1 MKIVAVIAMLLGL
14 STAIRFDA
22 KSLVGPAKPL
32 KEVLRTGL
40 AAVVLL
46 SAAPSSSEVLEPL
59 AGGIRIYDVVK
70 KKEARPAAV
79 VTDKQQ
85 KELDAN
91 VKAKIEKYGNA
102 VTFGEFDERLDKV
115 EREVDANFRK
125 VDAKLDALDFKSNG
139 LYLVMIVPALE
150 KAYSANEDRRLR
162 REELEKKKNKNNW
175 FWHSDE

>member
-14 STAIRFDA
+14 VTAIRFDA

-40 AAVVLL
+40 ATVVLL
-46 SAAPSSSEVLEPL
+46 SAAPSNSEMLEPL

-139 LYLVMIVPALE
+139 LYIFMIVTALE
-150 KAYSANEDRRLR
+150 KAYSGNEDHRLK
-162 REELEKKKNKNNW
+162 REEFKIKKNNNW
-175 FWHSDE
+175 FWQSDE

>member
-1 MKIVAVIAMLLGL
+1 MLE
-14 STAIRFDA
+14 A
-22 KSLVGPAKPL
+22 
-32 KEVLRTGL
+32 
-40 AAVVLL
+40 
-46 SAAPSSSEVLEPL
+46 L

-115 EREVDANFRK
+115 
-125 VDAKLDALDFKSNG
+125 DAKLDALDFKSNG
-139 LYLVMIVPALE
+139 LYIFMIVTALE
-150 KAYSANEDRRLR
+150 KAYSGNEDHRLK
-162 REELEKKKNKNNW
+162 REEFKIKKNNNW
-175 FWHSDE
+175 FWQSDE